1 MDWRETC
8 SPRAPEGRE
17 FSAGQN
23 LPSLLRG
30 TGTVPSPRAPPTPSP
45 VPAPPLPAPPTHP
58 PTQTPTHTYTHTHPH
73 THTHTH
79 TQARAHAHPDPAPTP
94 ISPTSHPPPPPPHP
108 APPRRRGGPGEG
120 WLSQPRLRDVLWG
133 TALGRDAG
141 PPPCRSVSVPISRV
155 PERRASSRT
164 TKSAPRQHRRV
175 LLSPTRPR
183 VRIHVEVA
191 GLPVGCTNRIHTAS
205 IVFPLRW
212 AALSGEIV
220 WVSKRASTEGNETE
234 TAAKS
239 RER

>member
-79 TQARAHAHPDPAPTP
+79 THTGARARSPGPGSHPHLPNLTPPPTPTPPRPSPAARGARGGVAVSAPAPRRPLGHRSRPGRRPAALPLGVRPHQPCPRKARELADNKERAQTAP
-94 ISPTSHPPPPPPHP
+94 KGPPEPDT
-108 APPRRRGGPGEG
+108 AARTDPRRGRG
-120 WLSQPRLRDVLWG
+120 SPRRMH
-133 TALGRDAG
+133 
-141 PPPCRSVSVPISRV
+141 
-155 PERRASSRT
+155 E
-164 TKSAPRQHRRV
+164 
-175 LLSPTRPR
+175 
-183 VRIHVEVA
+183 
-191 GLPVGCTNRIHTAS
+191 
-205 IVFPLRW
+205 
-212 AALSGEIV
+212 
-220 WVSKRASTEGNETE
+220 
-234 TAAKS
+234 
-239 RER
+239 